1 MTIYKAPEIL
11 ILHLKRFKNKGTY
24 RKEKNETNVQFPL
37 MLNMTKYLIDPKP
50 MSSYIGLLK
59 KQGKY
64 CETSFEC
71 EYRSEEPM
79 YELYAISNH
88 YGGLGG
94 GHYTAY
100 AKNRDKWLELNDS
113 SVSVVSEN
121 DLKGSGAYMLF
132 YRRVNSM
139 FIKWFT

>member
-1 MTIYKAPEIL
+1 MK
-11 ILHLKRFKNKGTY
+11 
-24 RKEKNETNVQFPL
+24 
-37 MLNMTKYLIDPKP
+37 KYLIDPKP
-50 MSSYIGLLK
+50 MSSYVELLQ

-64 CETSFEC
+64 CEVSFEA
-71 EYRSEEPM
+71 EYRNTEPE

-100 AKNRDKWLELNDS
+100 AKNRDKWFEFNDS
-113 SVSVVSEN
+113 SVSSASES

-132 YRRVNSM
+132 YRRINSM
-139 FIKWFT
+139 FIK